1 MIPANHP
8 LANIDGAFNAVYLKG
23 NAVGPVMLYGMGAGM
38 MPTASAVVADLI
50 DIARNINTGAAHR
63 IPALSYSDDAVRE
76 VPIKEIDSLEIPYY
90 MRFLAADKPGVLSN
104 ISGVLGRHN
113 ISISSVIQRDR
124 KIGGSVALVIL
135 THHAVE
141 RELMAA
147 LAEIE
152 KMDTIHEKPV
162 YIRIEE
168 NLGAAN

>member
-8 LANIDGAFNAVYLKG
+8 LANIDGAFNGIYLKG

-50 DIARNINTGAAHR
+50 DIARNMNTGAAQR
-63 IPALSYSDDAVRE
+63 IPALSYADCAVRP
-76 VPIKEIDSLEIPYY
+76 VDIKATDSLEIPYY

-104 ISGVLGRHN
+104 ISGVLGRHD

-141 RELMAA
+141 KELMAA
-147 LAEIE
+147 LGEIE

>member
-1 MIPANHP
+1 M
-8 LANIDGAFNAVYLKG
+8 
-23 NAVGPVMLYGMGAGM
+23 
-38 MPTASAVVADLI
+38 
-50 DIARNINTGAAHR
+50 
-63 IPALSYSDDAVRE
+63 E
-76 VPIKEIDSLEIPYY
+76 IKATDSLEIPYY
-90 MRFLAADKPGVLSN
+90 MRFLVADKPGVLSN

-141 RELMAA
+141 KELMAA